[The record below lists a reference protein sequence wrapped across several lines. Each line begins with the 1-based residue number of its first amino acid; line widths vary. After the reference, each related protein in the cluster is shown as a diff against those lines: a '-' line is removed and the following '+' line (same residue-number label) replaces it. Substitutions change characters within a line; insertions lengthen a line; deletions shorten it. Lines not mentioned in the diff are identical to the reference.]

1 MAVTRRHYF
10 RGTSHANKR
19 IHKRKKKTKIQMCLL
34 YSARTRQKVSFI
46 LLFLIT
52 FSLSLSLFRSRM
64 FFSCI
69 HTFTTLLS
77 NFECLA
83 LPLHVLPQ
91 SNGTSLATNLVYFCF
106 EVLCFNIISIK
117 YSQGFWTVFFFTSS
131 IEFFFICIC
140 SLSFCLLKSFFF
152 LILYRNIQRTNTISL
167 SFFL

>member
-1 MAVTRRHYF
+1 MQTRE
-10 RGTSHANKR
+10 SIKE
-19 IHKRKKKTKIQMCLL
+19 KRK
-34 YSARTRQKVSFI
+34 QKYKCVFYI
-46 LLFLIT
+46 RPEQDRRFLLFCSFWLLT
-52 FSLSLSLFRSRM
+52 FSLSLSFFS
-64 FFSCI
+64 FTHVFSCI

-106 EVLCFNIISIK
+106 EVFCFNIISIK

-140 SLSFCLLKSFFF
+140 SLSFLSLLKSFFF
-152 LILYRNIQRTNTISL
+152 IILYRNIQRTNTSIFFSL
-167 SFFL
+167 FFIIVV